1 MRSRC
6 DKCYEIRPDWIVE
19 RRRYPYRGRFRRLQR
34 QSQSVPNSPRPTSS
48 SEIGS
53 YSDHELIAP
62 SPGRTFSVKS
72 LFELAQFACNKRKIV
87 PGYGSMKNTT
97 ESAEQKGNGAMY
109 EKVENAVLVI
119 SNQLLRSDSESGSTD
134 ILNSSDEAEMSSKLR
149 SFEDANAAKVKF
161 CDSGIGESF
170 YSSQGSIME
179 GFTSGKP
186 LPVHMDSTP
195 LSQHEASDSGLDSSC
210 GLIKSSS
217 KYPIATTTIP
227 SAISSEGRI
236 WRPTVS
242 VEGVQLQTSQSFS
255 NNAADI
261 GTESTTMMIRS
272 QSLDPNVQQK
282 KRLKQT
288 SHITTL
294 VKGGSTGSDG
304 TCMICCVKPKD
315 ASLVHGKSGHQVCCY
330 PCGQKLKRNA
340 KPCPVCRR
348 QIEKVIVNYQ
358 A

>member
-1 MRSRC
+1 
-6 DKCYEIRPDWIVE
+6 
-19 RRRYPYRGRFRRLQR
+19 
-34 QSQSVPNSPRPTSS
+34 
-48 SEIGS
+48 
-53 YSDHELIAP
+53 
-62 SPGRTFSVKS
+62 
-72 LFELAQFACNKRKIV
+72 
-87 PGYGSMKNTT
+87 MKNTT
-97 ESAEQKGNGAMY
+97 ESTEQKGSGAMY
-109 EKVENAVLVI
+109 GKAGNAALVI
-119 SNQLLRSDSESGSTD
+119 SNQLLSDSESGSTD

-149 SFEDANAAKVKF
+149 SFEDANAAKAKF

-186 LPVHMDSTP
+186 FPAHMDSTP

-210 GLIKSSS
+210 GLTKSS
-217 KYPIATTTIP
+217 IATTTIP
-227 SAISSEGRI
+227 SAISSEGGI

-242 VEGVQLQTSQSFS
+242 VEGVQLHTSQSFS
-255 NNAADI
+255 NVAADI
-261 GTESTTMMIRS
+261 RTESTTMMIRS
-272 QSLDPNVQQK
+272 QSLDPKVQQK

-288 SHITTL
+288 SHITTP

-358 A
+358 AWWVEEYFT